1 MRDAVN
7 VRLLQGNEACS
18 QGAVDAGV
26 RFFAGYPITPSTE
39 VAEWMAKELPA
50 LGGKFI
56 QMEDEIASIAA
67 IIGASLTGAKA
78 MTATSGPG
86 FSLMQEN
93 IGYACMTE
101 VPCLIVNVMRG
112 GPSTGR
118 PTAPAQGDV
127 MQTRWG
133 THGDHP
139 AIVLCPWSV
148 QETYSLTVKAVNL
161 AERFRTPVILLLD
174 EVIAHLR
181 EGVVM
186 PDPRKLVLAERP
198 RPQGGRDTYRPFDGH
213 PGEVPPVADFGTGYH
228 CNVTG
233 LVHDDVGHPS
243 GSPQITDR
251 LIRRL
256 TGKVEAH
263 KEEIIHWEETM
274 MEDASMAVFAYG
286 CSARSAMEAL
296 KIAREEGL
304 KVGLLR
310 PTTLWPFPEKAVAA
324 VASRGI
330 PILVPEM
337 NLGQLVLEVERVA
350 AGRTA
355 VRHLSRV
362 DGELF
367 TPDEILSA
375 LKEELKVAF

>member
-1 MRDAVN
+1 MSKTVN
-7 VRLLQGNEACS
+7 VCLMQGNEACAR
-18 QGAVDAGV
+18 GAVDAGL

-39 VAEWMAKELPA
+39 IAEWMAGHLPA

-67 IIGASLTGAKA
+67 VIGASLTGAKA

-93 IGYACMTE
+93 LGYACMTE
-101 VPCLIVNVMRG
+101 VPCLIVNVQRG

-127 MQTRWG
+127 MQARWG

-139 AIVLCPWSV
+139 AITLCPWSV
-148 QETYSLTVKAVNL
+148 QETYLLTVRAINL
-161 AERFRTPVILLLD
+161 AERYRTPVILLLD
-174 EVIAHLR
+174 EVVAHLR
-181 EGVVM
+181 EGVTL
-186 PDPRKLVLAERP
+186 PDPRKLVLTERP
-198 RPQGGRDTYRPFDGH
+198 RPAGSRETYRPFGGELH
-213 PGEVPPVADFGTGYH
+213 EVPPVADFGTGYH

-243 GSPQITDR
+243 GSPTVTDQ

-256 TGKVEAH
+256 VGKVEAN
-263 KEEIIHWEETM
+263 KDDIIHWEEIEV
-274 MEDASMAVFAYG
+274 EDAEVVLFAYG
-286 CSARSAMEAL
+286 CSARSSMRAL
-296 KIAREEGL
+296 KTARAEGL
-304 KVGLLR
+304 RVGLVR
-310 PTTLWPFPEKAVAA
+310 PTTLWPFPEKAVRG

-337 NLGQLVLEVERVA
+337 NLGQMALEVERVA
-350 AGRTA
+350 AGKCR
-355 VRHLSRV
+355 VRHLSKV

-367 TPDEILSA
+367 SPEEILSA
-375 LKEELKVAF
+375 LKEGF

>member
-1 MRDAVN
+1 M
-7 VRLLQGNEACS
+7 QGNEACAR
-18 QGAVDAGV
+18 GAVDAGM

-39 VAEWMAKELPA
+39 IAEWMAAQLPT

-67 IIGASLTGAKA
+67 VIGASLTGAKA

-93 IGYACMTE
+93 LGYACMTE
-101 VPCLIVNVMRG
+101 VPCLIVNVQRG

-127 MQTRWG
+127 MQARWG

-139 AIVLCPWSV
+139 SITLCPWSV
-148 QETYSLTVKAVNL
+148 QEAYSLAVKAVNL
-161 AERFRTPVILLLD
+161 AERFRTPVVLLLE

-181 EGVVM
+181 ERVM
-186 PDPRKLVLAERP
+186 IEDPRKLDLAERP
-198 RPQGGRDTYRPFDGH
+198 RPAGGRDTYRPFGGEWH
-213 PGEVPPVADFGTGYH
+213 EVPPVADFGTGYH

-243 GSPQITDR
+243 NNPDVTDQ
-251 LIRRL
+251 LVRRL
-256 TGKVEAH
+256 TGKVEAG
-263 KEEIIHWEETM
+263 KDSIIHWEET
-274 MEDASMAVFAYG
+274 EVQDAEMVIFSYG
-286 CSARSAMEAL
+286 CSARSAMRAL
-296 KIAREEGL
+296 KMARNAGL
-304 KVGLLR
+304 RAGLIR
-310 PTTLWPFPEKAVAA
+310 PTTLWPFPEKAVEA

-350 AGRTA
+350 AGKCH
-355 VRHLSRV
+355 VRRLSKV
-362 DGELF
+362 NGEMF
-367 TPDEILSA
+367 TPDEILAA
-375 LKEELKVAF
+375 LKEEF

>member
-1 MRDAVN
+1 MRKPVEI
-7 VRLLQGNEACS
+7 RLMQGNEACA

-39 VAEWMAKELPA
+39 IAEWMAREMPA
-50 LGGKFI
+50 MGGKFI

-67 IIGASLTGAKA
+67 IIGGSLAGVKS

-101 VPCLIVNVMRG
+101 IPCLIVNVQRG

-127 MQTRWG
+127 MQARWG

-139 AIVLCPWSV
+139 SITLSPWSV
-148 QETYSLTVKAVNL
+148 QETYTLTVRAVNL
-161 AERFRTPVILLLD
+161 SEKYRTPVILLLD
-174 EVIAHLR
+174 EVVAHLR
-181 EGVVM
+181 EGVRL
-186 PDPRKLVLAERP
+186 PDPRKLKLLERP
-198 RPQGGRDTYRPFDGH
+198 RPGGNREDYRPFGGSVH
-213 PGEVPPVADFGTGYH
+213 EIPPIADFGMGFN
-228 CNVTG
+228 CNFTG
-233 LVHDDVGHPS
+233 LVHDEVGHPS
-243 GSPQITDR
+243 NSPAVTDR

-256 TGKVEAH
+256 VGKVESAGDDIIQW
-263 KEEIIHWEETM
+263 EEIE
-274 MEDASMAVFAYG
+274 MEDAQVAIFAYG
-286 CSARSAMEAL
+286 CSARSAVSAL
-296 KIAREEGL
+296 KAARDQGM

-310 PTTLWPFPEKAVAA
+310 PTTLWPFPEKAVERA
-324 VASRGI
+324 ASRGL

-337 NLGQLVLEVERVA
+337 NLGQLVLEVQRVA
-350 AGRTA
+350 AGRTR
-355 VRHLSRV
+355 VRPLSRV

-367 TPDEILSA
+367 TPAEILSA
-375 LKEELKVAF
+375 LKEGF